1 LNGWFGPWHSAT
13 LCGLQ
18 QKLNF
23 HSFEGE
29 NDMPVIRAIEN
40 SSIKQCS
47 NIAMDGLN
55 IAPDSPRSFAD

>member
-1 LNGWFGPWHSAT
+1 
-13 LCGLQ
+13 
-18 QKLNF
+18 
-23 HSFEGE
+23 
-29 NDMPVIRAIEN
+29 MPVIRAIEN